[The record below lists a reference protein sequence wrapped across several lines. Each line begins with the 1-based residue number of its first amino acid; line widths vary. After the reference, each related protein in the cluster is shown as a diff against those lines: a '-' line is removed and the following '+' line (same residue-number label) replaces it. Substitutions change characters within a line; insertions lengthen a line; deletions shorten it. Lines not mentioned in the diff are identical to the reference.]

1 MEGSLVPEIIFENE
15 EFLVV
20 NKPAGLM
27 VHGVRVSDKRRI
39 DERKAA
45 EPTLVDWLV
54 ANRPEVRTVG
64 DDPVLRPGIVHRL
77 DKATSG
83 VMVVAKTQAA
93 FEYLKRSFQEHRMK
107 KTYFAL
113 VFGMPDRPRG
123 TIDAPIGMKNG
134 SLKRSIHSSKMAKS
148 AITEYMVAKKEGQFS
163 LLEIHPKTGRTH
175 QIRVHLASI
184 GHPIVGDVL
193 YGKKVQPAFAR
204 RLMLHAAS
212 LEFSNNI
219 GTHFVFEAPLPHDF
233 TCPQD

>member
-1 MEGSLVPEIIFENE
+1 MRNGWLT
-15 EFLVV
+15 
-20 NKPAGLM
+20 GLAVLLCASG
-27 VHGVRVSDKRRI
+27 VHGQ
-39 DERKAA
+39 
-45 EPTLVDWLV
+45 
-54 ANRPEVRTVG
+54 G
-64 DDPVLRPGIVHRL
+64 DGQGGTWSLLTSPGMDP
-77 DKATSG
+77 
-83 VMVVAKTQAA
+83 
-93 FEYLKRSFQEHRMK
+93 
-107 KTYFAL
+107 
-113 VFGMPDRPRG
+113 
-123 TIDAPIGMKNG
+123 
-134 SLKRSIHSSKMAKS
+134 AKS